1 MRDMYMVS
9 STTAPSSNAIQ
20 TAIITPEQE
29 VQLRLRLLQSLQTTL
44 ETQAL
49 LQLFFKQLQT
59 RLAVNGMRFIPGN
72 QQLDTQQAGVKFGRD
87 NLHHCDY
94 SLSLDGSTLG
104 KLVFSRNKRFA
115 ENELQIIEDWLGML
129 VHPLR
134 NALQYQA
141 ALRLTMLDPLTGIG
155 NRTSLEVS
163 LRRELHLAERYQQDF
178 SLLLIDVDHFKQI
191 NDQHG
196 HALGDEVL
204 KQVAGILRDLS
215 RSSDLTFRYGGEE
228 FVVLLGK
235 TGTKGAHIIAER
247 IRKGIGAA
255 QFTVNEKQV
264 QATVSIGIATHNR
277 LQQEHVN
284 AIFERADQALYQA
297 KHEGRNR
304 VVFRAL

>member
-9 STTAPSSNAIQ
+9 STSAVSSKAIQ
-20 TAIITPEQE
+20 PAILTPEQE
-29 VQLRLRLLQSLQTTL
+29 LQLRLRLLQSLQTTL
-44 ETQAL
+44 DTQPL

-72 QQLDTQQAGVKFGRD
+72 QQVDVKFGRD

-94 SLSLDGSTLG
+94 SLALDGNTLG

-115 ENELQIIEDWLGML
+115 ENELQIIEEWLGML

-163 LRRELHLAERYQQDF
+163 LRREMHLAERYQQDF

-191 NDQHG
+191 NDRHG

-204 KQVAGILRDLS
+204 KQVASIIRHLS

-235 TGTKGAHIIAER
+235 TSTKGAHIIAER
-247 IRKGIGAA
+247 IRKSIDAA
-255 QFTVNEKQV
+255 QFSVGEKQV
-264 QATVSIGIATHNR
+264 RASVSIGIATHKR
-277 LQQEHVN
+277 DQQEHVN
-284 AIFERADQALYQA
+284 TFFERADQALYQA

-304 VVFRAL
+304 VVFRA